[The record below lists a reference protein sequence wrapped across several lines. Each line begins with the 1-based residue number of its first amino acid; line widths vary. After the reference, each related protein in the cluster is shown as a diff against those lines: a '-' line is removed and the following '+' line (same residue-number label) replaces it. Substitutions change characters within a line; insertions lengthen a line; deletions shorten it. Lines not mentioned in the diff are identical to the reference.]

1 MAHVLGAVSSIYPRF
16 ELGNASISII
26 QIADGNPRLISLNDT
41 SHLEVAKIIAKD
53 DGDG

>member
-26 QIADGNPRLISLNDT
+26 QIAVGNPRLISLNDT
-41 SHLEVAKIIAKD
+41 LHLEVAKIIAKD
-53 DGDG
+53 DGDR